1 MWGSSTYE
9 LTNQPKKMCSLTSLS
24 CHENDMKQIKLSNL
38 SFHPVSFHFIS
49 FHQQNSSNS
58 SRPAPFN
65 DYKIQNVSLRLSRDF
80 RLQLASL

>member
-24 CHENDMKQIKLSNL
+24 GHENVMKKIKLSNL
-38 SFHPVSFHFIS
+38 SFHPVEN
-49 FHQQNSSNS
+49 QQNTSNS
-58 SRPAPFN
+58 SRHAPFN

-80 RLQLASL
+80 WLQLASL